1 MSDLDQFPDVPVRD
15 KNPVEAERKHAIA
28 INRLR
33 SSLASVEDRVT
44 LIESILPELVVA
56 GYGGMFTDEDIL
68 LTDIPPTW
76 TDITNYDTNSFAT
89 NRGVVNNITT
99 GTTQIN
105 VEGVWQMNFVLFF
118 THNEENGSREFELRV
133 MNKTTGIPTTLQ
145 FEVGVAR
152 NQTASNIGIP
162 FLVEIASDQVGD
174 EFSFQWRCEGIGN
187 AAIQVNTIDWLDWT
201 TSHVGEWVDSA
212 GALTKTAMTRFPML
226 PPIGSPLK
234 P

>member
-1 MSDLDQFPDVPVRD
+1 MPEQFEYFPSPPPASEMAEYTHRELLDIMLKARSMFEDLDR
-15 KNPVEAERKHAIA
+15 
-28 INRLR
+28 
-33 SSLASVEDRVT
+33 RVT
-44 LIESILPELVVA
+44 QIESILPELVVA

-68 LTDIPPTW
+68 LTDIPLTW

-105 VEGVWQMNFVLFF
+105 IEGVWQMNFVLFF
-118 THNEENGSREFELRV
+118 THNEENGSREFELRI

-152 NQTASNIGIP
+152 NQTASNISVP
-162 FLVEIASDQVGD
+162 FLVDIAPDMVGD

-187 AAIQVNTIDWLDWT
+187 AAIQVNTINWLDWT
-201 TSHVGEWVDSA
+201 TSHVGEWKES
-212 GALTKTAMTRFPML
+212 
-226 PPIGSPLK
+226 I
-234 P
+234 